1 MREDSI
7 TREIEID
14 APSTGCGRCSPGP
27 TTWPRGSAPEQPI
40 DIDLRPGGIMT
51 LDHGDHGRYRTR
63 FVEVTPPSVLSY
75 RWAAGFPD
83 QLPDESNSTLVE
95 FTLEST
101 ATGTT
106 LRVVESGFASIEMPA
121 DRERAAG
128 FDNHSEGWSDVLQ
141 RAADFAEGKA
151 VQPLPGRV

>member
-7 TREIEID
+7 EREIEID
-14 APSTGCGRCSPGP
+14 APIDRVWEVLTDPRHVATWFGTG
-27 TTWPRGSAPEQPI
+27 EPI

-51 LDHGDHGRYRTR
+51 LDHGEHGRYRTC
-63 FVEVTPPSVLSY
+63 FVEVAPPRVLSY

-83 QLPDESNSTLVE
+83 QLPDVTNSTLVE
-95 FTLEST
+95 FTLAPT

-106 LRVVESGFASIEMPA
+106 LRVVESGFASFEMPA

-128 FDNHSEGWSDVLQ
+128 FENHSEGWNDVLR
-141 RAADFAEGKA
+141 RAADLAEGK
-151 VQPLPGRV
+151 VVEPLAGRV

>member
-7 TREIEID
+7 ERQIEID
-14 APSTGCGRCSPGP
+14 APIERVWEVLTRAEHVATWFGTGE
-27 TTWPRGSAPEQPI
+27 AI

-51 LDHGDHGRYRTR
+51 LDHGDFGRYRTR
-63 FVEVTPPSVLSY
+63 FVEVTPPSMLSY

-83 QLPDESNSTLVE
+83 HLPDESNSTLVE
-95 FTLEST
+95 FTLTPS

-106 LRVVESGFASIEMPA
+106 LRVVERGFASFEMPA

-128 FDNHSEGWSDVLQ
+128 FDNHSDGWSDVLQ
-141 RAADFAEGKA
+141 RAADLAEGKV
-151 VQPLPGRV
+151 VQPLAGRA

>member
-7 TREIEID
+7 EREIEID
-14 APSTGCGRCSPGP
+14 APIDRVWEVLTDPRHVATWFGTG
-27 TTWPRGSAPEQPI
+27 EPI

-51 LDHGDHGRYRTR
+51 LDHGEHGRYRTC
-63 FVEVTPPSVLSY
+63 FVEVAPPRVLSY

-83 QLPDESNSTLVE
+83 QLPDVELDPVE
-95 FTLEST
+95 FTLAPT

-106 LRVVESGFASIEMPA
+106 LRVVESEFASFEMPA

-128 FDNHSEGWSDVLQ
+128 FENHSEGWNDVLR
-141 RAADFAEGKA
+141 RAADLAEGK
-151 VQPLPGRV
+151 VVEPLAGRV

>member
-1 MREDSI
+1 MDKDSI
-7 TREIEID
+7 EREIEID
-14 APSTGCGRCSPGP
+14 APIDRVWTVLTQPEHVATWFGTG
-27 TTWPRGSAPEQPI
+27 API

-63 FVEVTPPSVLSY
+63 FVEVSPPHVLSY

-95 FTLEST
+95 FTLVAT

-106 LRVVESGFASIEMPA
+106 LRVVESGFASFEMPA

-128 FDNHSEGWSDVLQ
+128 FDNHSDGWIEVLA
-141 RAADFAEGKA
+141 RAAGLSEGKH
-151 VQPLPGRV
+151 VEPLAGRV

>member
-14 APSTGCGRCSPGP
+14 ATVDRVWEVLTRADHVATWFGTG
-27 TTWPRGSAPEQPI
+27 API

-51 LDHGDHGRYRTR
+51 LDHGEHGRYRTR

-106 LRVVESGFASIEMPA
+106 LRVVESGFASIEMPP